1 MSDTPETVKQ
11 IPPADVI
18 FLASEQASDL
28 PNNELWTRAELRDFI
43 IEAIM
48 LDRSRRPSSEAGKGQ
63 ALLREALV
71 WYGDE
76 AASLA
81 KALGSVSMA
90 EALSMN
96 NADRNRIEAVLTVLG
111 LDAGKRARTA
121 LQPGHKP

>member
-1 MSDTPETVKQ
+1 MSDTPETVEQ
-11 IPPADVI
+11 IPDDVRE
-18 FLASEQASDL
+18 LAEHVAMAWMGHDTQKAENAL
-28 PNNELWTRAELRDFI
+28 TRDIA
-43 IEAIM
+43 EAIM
-48 LDRSRRPSSEAGKGQ
+48 LDRSRRPSSKAGKGE
-63 ALLREALV
+63 ALLREALA

-81 KALGSVSMA
+81 KSLGSVSMA